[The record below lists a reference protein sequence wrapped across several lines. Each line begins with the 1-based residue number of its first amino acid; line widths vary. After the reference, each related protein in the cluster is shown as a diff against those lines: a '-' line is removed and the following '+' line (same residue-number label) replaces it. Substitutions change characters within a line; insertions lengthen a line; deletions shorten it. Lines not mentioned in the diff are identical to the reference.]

1 MKFKN
6 GDRVRITNLPNGWD
20 NFSGC
25 VEYYLGKEAIVTDNL
40 EVFGLINIDIPLF
53 NDGSDL
59 YKTLYKNGM
68 VNSTTIFSD
77 CLELVLKF
85 KVGDRVK
92 FVKDLRGNQYT
103 PKLGDIGT
111 ISYIDGNEYMVDLDG
126 LINCGGV
133 FFEEGE
139 LELLTEVS

>member
-20 NFSGC
+20 DFPGC
-25 VEYYLGKEAIVTDNL
+25 VEYYLGKEAIVTDDL

-92 FVKDLRGNQYT
+92 FVKDLMGNQYT
-103 PKLGDIGT
+103 AKLGDVGT
-111 ISYIDGNEYMVDLDG
+111 IYYIDMGGYLVDLDR
-126 LINCGGV
+126 LIDCGSF